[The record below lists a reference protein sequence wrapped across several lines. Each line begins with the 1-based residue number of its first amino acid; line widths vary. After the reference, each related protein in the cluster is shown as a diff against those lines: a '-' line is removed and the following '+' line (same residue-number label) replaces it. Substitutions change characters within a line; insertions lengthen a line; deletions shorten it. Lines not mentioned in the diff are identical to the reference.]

1 MLPGKS
7 FAAIKQP
14 YVLMESRRRPSM
26 FSRREGI
33 ILERVILGLVMLG
46 LFTLGW
52 TGSRMFDAGIGA
64 RQSHLK
70 SNQSYKKNYNTARLL
85 GIEFMLP
92 EPLPRKFPAPHLK
105 SLVLVAC
112 HSVYT
117 GLDFS
122 HPEDSSSW
130 YLLDYQKVPGQTH
143 SFIQH
148 IELGVAQAAT
158 SPNSMLLFSGGKTR
172 RNAGPRA
179 ESMGYWLL
187 AEANEWFGH
196 PQVRDQAF
204 TEEHARDS
212 YENLLFGLCR
222 FYELTGHYPESI
234 IVIGYDFKRSRFF
247 DIHRAA
253 VRWPADRFDYVGTP
267 ALTEAAE
274 NGEQATVDAFKR
286 DPYGCF
292 GDLAA
297 KRIARDPFADG
308 GYAGERC
315 PDLAELLSHCGPN
328 VYSGDLPWGIHQ
340 PLDQTNLR

>member
-1 MLPGKS
+1 M
-7 FAAIKQP
+7 
-14 YVLMESRRRPSM
+14 
-26 FSRREGI
+26 
-33 ILERVILGLVMLG
+33 GLAMLG

-52 TGSRMFDAGIGA
+52 TGS
-64 RQSHLK
+64 SVLHSK
-70 SNQSYKKNYNTARLL
+70 SKSFESPNNSRPNNSANQALIKTPRRL

-92 EPLPRKFPAPHLK
+92 KPLPRKFPAPHLT
-105 SLVLVAC
+105 SLILVAC

-117 GLDFS
+117 GLDFN

-130 YLLDYQKVPGQTH
+130 YLLDYQKIPGQTH

-148 IELGVAQAAT
+148 IELGVDQAAK
-158 SPNSMLLFSGGKTR
+158 NNDSMLLFSGGKTR
-172 RNAGPRA
+172 RDAGPRA

-196 PQVRDQAF
+196 PQVREQAF

-222 FYELTGHYPESI
+222 FYELTGKYPESI
-234 IVIGYDFKRSRFF
+234 TVIGYEFKRSRFL

-253 VRWPADRFDYVGTP
+253 VRWPVENFYYIGTP
-267 ALTEAAE
+267 ALTEDAKS
-274 NGEQATVDAFKR
+274 GEQVTVEAFKK

-292 GDLAA
+292 GDLAV
-297 KRIARDPFADG
+297 KRTARDPFADG

-315 PDLAELLSHCGPN
+315 PDLAELLTHCGPH
-328 VYSGDLPWGIHQ
+328 VYDGQLPWQ
-340 PLDQTNLR
+340 LL